1 MSRIKLYS
9 VGQLAEH
16 SGITVRTLH
25 HYDAI
30 GLLTPSHR
38 SSTKRRLYDRENV
51 LRLQQI
57 LNYRTLG
64 MPLDQIRSILDDPA
78 YDCRAALLDQ
88 RKAVLQQIARSEA
101 LIRGIDEALSLIDQ
115 SDKKDTDMTTLFGG
129 FDPDKFADE
138 AEEKWGGT
146 DTWKTSQKR
155 TADYTEAD
163 WKAYHDAHHLICSRF
178 AELAQAGVQTD
189 DPRAMDLSR
198 DYAALIDRWFY
209 PCTVAHLG
217 NLAQMYEADQR
228 FRDTFDGF
236 GAGTAEFVI
245 RSFKHTSSNKS

>member
-38 SSTKRRLYDRENV
+38 SSGKRRLYDRDNV

-64 MPLDQIRSILDDPA
+64 MPLDRIRSILDDPA
-78 YDCRAALLDQ
+78 YDRRAALLDQ

-101 LIRGIDEALSLIDQ
+101 LIRGIDEALSLIDGL
-115 SDKKDTDMTTLFGG
+115 DRKDTDMTTLFGG
-129 FDPDKFADE
+129 FDPDKFANE
-138 AEEKWGGT
+138 AEEKWGKT
-146 DTWKTSQKR
+146 DAWHISQRR
-155 TADYTEAD
+155 TANYTKAD

-178 AELAQAGVQTD
+178 AELAKAGIQPD
-189 DPRAMDLSR
+189 DPRSMELSSE
-198 DYAALIDRWFY
+198 YAALINRWFY
-209 PCTVAHLG
+209 PCSIAHLG

-228 FRDTFDGF
+228 FRKTFDEF
-236 GAGTAEFVI
+236 GTGTAEFVI
-245 RSFKHTSSNKS
+245 QAFKLTSSNKS